1 MDKMISQAISVSTD
15 PERIDE
21 IVKQAKKNKEAI
33 DKNQQLYFDESKNE
47 QKKQEYYA
55 SVDLSDSA
63 NSTAIKKVMELIQ
76 STHTNYFR
84 YDPSSYVYPWVDL
97 RPDGKL
103 QSIYS
108 GEVREPEDII
118 QEDYVASQKRE
129 QKIRANKE
137 NENLMT
143 VMAEAVTAFK
153 YNCEHVVP
161 QSWYDA
167 KEPMRGDLHHLFTCE
182 PLCNSIRS
190 NFPYHDFH
198 DYPAGQEAGVLR
210 IEDQCGKAEEELFE
224 PEYAKG
230 TVARA
235 MLYFLLRYPDEL
247 ESNHREK
254 IDVDLML
261 EWHRNEPPEI
271 YEFHRNQAIFELQ
284 GNRNPFIDYP
294 IEMARLFSHKQSS

>member
-1 MDKMISQAISVSTD
+1 MDKMISEAISVSTD
-15 PERIDE
+15 PKRIDA
-21 IVKQAKKNKEAI
+21 IIKQAKKNKVAI
-33 DKNQQLYFDESKNE
+33 DKDQKLYFDESKNE
-47 QKKQEYYA
+47 QTKQEYYA
-55 SVDLSDSA
+55 SVDFSDPA
-63 NSTAIKKVMELIQ
+63 NNTVIERIKELIQ
-76 STHTNYFR
+76 STHNNFLR

-118 QEDYVASQKRE
+118 QEDYATSKKRE
-129 QKIRANKE
+129 QKIRANKDG
-137 NENLMT
+137 ENLLK
-143 VMAEAVTAFK
+143 VMAEAVTTFK
-153 YNCEHVVP
+153 YNCEHAVP
-161 QSWYDA
+161 QSWYNA
-167 KEPMRGDLHHLFTCE
+167 QEPMRGDLHQLFTCE

-198 DYPAGQEAGVLR
+198 DYPVEQEAGVLR
-210 IEDQCGKAEEELFE
+210 IEDQCGKAEDELFE

-235 MLYFLLRYPDEL
+235 MLYFLLRYPDDL
-247 ESNHREK
+247 EMNHREK

-261 EWHRNEPPEI
+261 EWHRNEPPEV
-271 YEFHRNQAIFELQ
+271 YELHRNQAIFELQ

-294 IEMARLFSHKQSS
+294 VEMAGLFSIKQ